1 MFNPLGSTIVGDR
14 SRVSRS
20 KSVAGSWSDLASEY
34 ATWKGTRGTRSS
46 RFARSR
52 RLVAMPCGLFGAR
65 EEKWAASGDGSKE
78 SAVGIDV
85 DGSESAGSLGRVVRL
100 RRKGMRSWF
109 DVQWGPLFKLFLS
122 RRLIARCKGERGVF
136 LTLTYDRDAY
146 DSACDLYDR
155 AQRERHVR
163 EFMRRLS
170 RALGESVKGKW
181 ICKLEFQEGGWVHWH
196 ILLLGRAWLK
206 YETLR
211 DAWGRG
217 HVWVEKMTTR
227 RIKYICKY
235 VSKDGTLPTFLMF
248 RPSRSVRVVRV
259 SPGFWGEPRRRGV
272 SGPDDPAAPG
282 EPISVSQWMRLADRV
297 IRRVP
302 FFRSLGASLE
312 RGENETLVADGKRY
326 RSVRGR
332 VATLIRRC
340 VDWGGVIVSSDGR
353 WVGVEL
359 GSGRGGRLPRIEDV
373 SDRGEVTYLDVM
385 KSVVVP

>member
-196 ILLLGRAWLK
+196 ILLLGRAWLM

-211 DAWGRG
+211 YAWGRG
-217 HVWVEKMTTR
+217 HVWV
-227 RIKYICKY
+227 
-235 VSKDGTLPTFLMF
+235 
-248 RPSRSVRVVRV
+248 
-259 SPGFWGEPRRRGV
+259 
-272 SGPDDPAAPG
+272 
-282 EPISVSQWMRLADRV
+282 
-297 IRRVP
+297 
-302 FFRSLGASLE
+302 
-312 RGENETLVADGKRY
+312 
-326 RSVRGR
+326 
-332 VATLIRRC
+332 
-340 VDWGGVIVSSDGR
+340 
-353 WVGVEL
+353 
-359 GSGRGGRLPRIEDV
+359 
-373 SDRGEVTYLDVM
+373 
-385 KSVVVP
+385 